1 MRYSGL
7 TTVLIAVSAL
17 CLAGCA
23 STKQTASKEVL
34 SFKVQDTRE
43 QEARDS
49 VKLELRDTLK
59 EVTTVTVQLNE
70 TGDTV
75 KVSTVTDRTRASD
88 RSQLRDKSE
97 KIIVGVDTVY
107 VERRDSVRVETPRQA
122 RGDIGR
128 ASALSYLK
136 WIFWIIVSVT
146 VLLIVIKMFN
156 LFKV

>member
-75 KVSTVTDRTRASD
+75 KVSTVTDRTRASIRD
-88 RSQLRDKSE
+88 RVKDVEVKTVV
-97 KIIVGVDTVY
+97 KTDTVY
-107 VERRDSVRVETPRQA
+107 IERRDSVLVKSEELRVKSDRPSA
-122 RGDIGR
+122 FV
-128 ASALSYLK
+128 SALK
-136 WIFWIIVSVT
+136 WVFGILVCVIILIIV
-146 VLLIVIKMFN
+146 
-156 LFKV
+156 FKVKRWFHF